1 LFFFLIYSD
10 CDNYERNKI
19 HLINKIDGMAT
30 NQPITQPLVA
40 AAPAAPIATNNTTKP
55 AAPIQAVKQGNIAA
69 ANNGSSSL
77 NSISANN
84 TPIGAANNFDKA
96 LNAEYK
102 KEAGS
107 NNKEA
112 AQAGNNSAKLIQ
124 GLNTRVK
131 NSEQVLSA
139 NNTNKPSSSSG
150 EGGILDKITTFA
162 KNAASNILPSGNRI
176 TKPARNI
183 DAAELG
189 DETGTGD
196 DINIIA
202 NTENYVIILGVFLVI
217 ILIIL
222 IYFFSKTFNV
232 SRTIDKMKMYQ
243 RYQKITGVDMSQQQA
258 TEPLYKFQI
267 AGSYNACHSG
277 NQMFSYTSELITKAA
292 LRSGARYLELNVFS
306 SVYGPKGVPV
316 VDSGYSNG
324 EWKLMLNTTTFESVI
339 RIISENA
346 FQVASEEDG
355 TPNNTDPL
363 FIGLNLSTGGN
374 TYCLDLMADILTDY
388 FRDKL
393 LDAKYAFQF
402 DTDFA
407 KTSLRELENKVVIF
421 SSTGFEGSRLEELV
435 NAVWYDELFD
445 VSGIN
450 ISSASSSSTE
460 GFQSSN
466 KNKKKSN
473 SSIKKSKFSDASSD
487 SLAALKKSLSND
499 TPASRAAVQSNKTG
513 RTGGASD
520 SQILSEKN
528 RLTQNI
534 KNLADE
540 LKESGL
546 EVQDVDE
553 LEADLDMQEMQ
564 EMQEINNITKKTSES
579 LADIPPSPTSLG
591 IDQVIGS
598 QSQGGS
604 NNRATIMRVC
614 AQKFDDLG
622 FDSGRIKSHVANGG
636 LCIVVPNM
644 EGDFITRNYDSQR
657 AFEMGCQFVAMNFQE
672 IDENMDAYIT
682 RFESKAILP
691 AN

>member
-1 LFFFLIYSD
+1 
-10 CDNYERNKI
+10 
-19 HLINKIDGMAT
+19 MAT
-30 NQPITQPLVA
+30 NQPTTQPVVA

-55 AAPIQAVKQGNIAA
+55 AAPIAPIQPVKQGNIAA

-84 TPIGAANNFDKA
+84 NTPIGAANNFEKA

-107 NNKEA
+107 NNKDA

-139 NNTNKPSSSSG
+139 NNTNKPSSSG

-277 NQMFSYTSELITKAA
+277 NQMLSYTSELITKSV

-402 DTDFA
+402 DSNFA

-421 SSTGFEGSRLEELV
+421 SSTGFEGSRLEEFV

-445 VSGIN
+445 VSGIS
-450 ISSASSSSTE
+450 ISSSAE

-553 LEADLDMQEMQ
+553 LEADLDMQDMQEMQ
-564 EMQEINNITKKTSES
+564 EMQEINNTTKKTSES

-591 IDQVIGS
+591 IDQVVGS

-604 NNRATIMRVC
+604 SNRATIMRVC

-636 LCIVVPNM
+636 LCIVVPHM

-657 AFEMGCQFVAMNFQE
+657 AFEMGCQFIAMNFQE